1 MSELEIIR
9 LITGVLLVGLIS
21 ALYIYKITNN
31 KLKAISQEYKNLA
44 IRNDDI
50 NAENIRLKER
60 TDYQQELLKK
70 TDIAKDVQEVKL
82 KQAQIEKQAAE
93 SKEKFIKANERLET
107 KQEATSEISNEN
119 QEKIGFL
126 FGNANV
132 QGEYGENSLELVF
145 KEVYFAEGVHYF
157 KEKVFPYSDING
169 KSASARPD
177 FVVPRPSKDGSG
189 LINIIIDAKTPLND
203 FHEWDKAQRANVKNS
218 DLKKLEDNFIKKI
231 HGHAKTL
238 AERNYPNHVKDAFDK
253 VIMYVPIEEM
263 AQLVSTSRKT
273 YKWDNKD
280 QTIGEYLAGKN
291 IWIHSRLQIL
301 GTLDLVKHMF
311 DMKNQTDHIK
321 SIVSVAKDLVKI
333 THNIKRGTEKYIEN
347 NEKETKKMKKVMKD
361 NNTDE
366 YVEKVDIFGL
376 SDDNKNINNNN
387 KTVLHLVEDGID
399 FEEDE

>member
-1 MSELEIIR
+1 L
-9 LITGVLLVGLIS
+9 
-21 ALYIYKITNN
+21 
-31 KLKAISQEYKNLA
+31 
-44 IRNDDI
+44 
-50 NAENIRLKER
+50 LKESII
-60 TDYQQELLKK
+60 L
-70 TDIAKDVQEVKL
+70 
-82 KQAQIEKQAAE
+82 
-93 SKEKFIKANERLET
+93 
-107 KQEATSEISNEN
+107 
-119 QEKIGFL
+119 
-126 FGNANV
+126 
-132 QGEYGENSLELVF
+132 
-145 KEVYFAEGVHYF
+145 
-157 KEKVFPYSDING
+157 KVFPYSDING

-347 NEKETKKMKKVMKD
+347 NEKETKKMKKVI
-361 NNTDE
+361 
-366 YVEKVDIFGL
+366 IFGL